1 MNKIKIGGTP
11 PTFETIDFTGKKIK
25 FNDYN
30 GKKIHLIFFRDAS
43 CPFCNLRLNQL
54 IQNQDKFKN
63 NNIEVITFFASNKDI
78 ILKYAYGHKAPFP
91 IIPDPKLK
99 IYKLYEV
106 EKSFKAKIKTMAK
119 PKKALKAITSEFFN
133 LRSLTTKDI
142 VPAEFM
148 INESFEID
156 KAFYGKD
163 FGDHIP
169 LGDILNWN
177 I

>member
-1 MNKIKIGGTP
+1 
-11 PTFETIDFTGKKIK
+11 
-25 FNDYN
+25 
-30 GKKIHLIFFRDAS
+30 
-43 CPFCNLRLNQL
+43 
-54 IQNQDKFKN
+54 
-63 NNIEVITFFASNKDI
+63 
-78 ILKYAYGHKAPFP
+78 
-91 IIPDPKLK
+91 
-99 IYKLYEV
+99 
-106 EKSFKAKIKTMAK
+106 MAK